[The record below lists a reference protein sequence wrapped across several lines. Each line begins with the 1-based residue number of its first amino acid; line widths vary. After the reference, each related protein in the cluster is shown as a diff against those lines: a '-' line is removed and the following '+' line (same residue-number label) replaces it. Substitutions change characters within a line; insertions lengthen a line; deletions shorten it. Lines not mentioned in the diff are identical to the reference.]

1 MRSKHCPA
9 RESCQKAGKCRACE
23 HGRQYE
29 AMAAKI
35 QNLQRA
41 NRDLKRENNYYVGM
55 AFNATMA
62 GLKAVIE
69 NGAHGEE
76 HRAADPLGGKQE

>member
-1 MRSKHCPA
+1 MKSKHCPM
-9 RESCQKAGKCRACE
+9 RKSCPRAGKCRACE

-35 QNLQRA
+35 QSLQRA
-41 NRDLKRENNYYVGM
+41 NRYLKRENSYYVDM
-55 AFNATMA
+55 AFDATIA

-69 NGAHGEE
+69 NGAPSQK